1 LAGIEGSRLVTQV
14 GGSSIFGIWICN
26 VLMRYG
32 AFGPPYESFVEGAYD
47 DAVPKT
53 LTLRLFHLKWL

>member
-1 LAGIEGSRLVTQV
+1 MLLEFLCILDIAGMTGTQV
-14 GGSSIFGIWICN
+14 GGSSIFGTWICN

-47 DAVPKT
+47 DAVPKI
-53 LTLRLFHLKWL
+53 LTL

>member
-1 LAGIEGSRLVTQV
+1 MTGTQV
-14 GGSSIFGIWICN
+14 GGSSIFGTWICN

-47 DAVPKT
+47 DAVPKI
-53 LTLRLFHLKWL
+53 LTL